1 MLRAVCFDL
10 DGTITRPVLDFNL
23 IRAEIG
29 PLTGEGTLLE
39 QIERLPAEARD
50 RALAVLHRHER
61 EAAARAELN
70 EGAAELLAFVR
81 DRGLKTAIVTRNSDA
96 MTAAT
101 LARLG
106 VGFDR
111 VVTRDS
117 GLPLKP
123 DPAPLLHLCREWE
136 VAPGRVLMVG
146 DYRYDIEAGRAAG
159 TLTCLVT
166 NGREAGPDAADWV
179 VRTPGEVI
187 EIIREADGD
196 DRPATRPE
204 NTVDGGEP

>member
-1 MLRAVCFDL
+1 MLCAVCFDL
-10 DGTITRPVLDFNL
+10 DGTITRPILDFNR

-29 PLTGEGTLLE
+29 PVGGEGTLLE
-39 QIERLPAEARD
+39 QIMRLPAEGRD
-50 RALAVLHRHER
+50 RALGVLHRHER

-70 EGAAELLAFVR
+70 EGVTELLDFILG
-81 DRGLKTAIVTRNSDA
+81 RGLKTAIVTRNSDA

-106 VGFDR
+106 LGFDR

-123 DPAPLLHLCREWE
+123 DPAPLLSLCREWE
-136 VAPGRVLMVG
+136 VAPDRVLMVG

-166 NGREAGPDAADWV
+166 NGRESAPDAADWV
-179 VRTPGEVI
+179 VKTPGEVI
-187 EIIREADGD
+187 EVIREADGVD
-196 DRPATRPE
+196 GYAPCSE
-204 NTVDGGEP
+204 KTVDGGEL